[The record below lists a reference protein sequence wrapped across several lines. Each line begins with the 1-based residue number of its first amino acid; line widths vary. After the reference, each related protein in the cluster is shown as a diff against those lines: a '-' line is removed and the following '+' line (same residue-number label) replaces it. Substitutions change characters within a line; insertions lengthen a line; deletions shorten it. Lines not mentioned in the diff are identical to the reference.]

1 MNGDNQQE
9 RLLTPQYLAGFIDG
23 EGCFS
28 VSIHP
33 NPNAKFGWLIDPD
46 FTINQHKQSRELLES
61 IRKFLGCG
69 KIYEKSPGKSN
80 VLTLTV
86 YGRRLIYEKII
97 PFLDAHPVLSNKR
110 HDYAKFRDII
120 FRMTNKEHHML
131 EGFQNIVRI
140 AFSMNA
146 QGKQRKFKLEDVLA
160 SSSET
165 ARQALRVQGEAKIQS
180 DLSSDVESGAEMTPP
195 TIRISTCVK

>member
-1 MNGDNQQE
+1 MSGDNQQE
-9 RLLTPQYLAGFIDG
+9 RLLTPDYLAGFIDG

-46 FTINQHKQSRELLES
+46 FTINQHRQSRELLES
-61 IRKFLGCG
+61 IRRFFGCG
-69 KIYEKSPGKSN
+69 KIYEKSPNKSN
-80 VLTLTV
+80 VLTFTV
-86 YGRRLIYEKII
+86 YGRKMILEKVI
-97 PFLDAHPVLSNKR
+97 PFLDVHPVISNKR

-120 FRMTNKEHHML
+120 LRMTTKEHHTL
-131 EGFQNIVRI
+131 EGFQTIVRI

-146 QGKQRKFKLEDVLA
+146 QGKQRKYKLEDVLA

-165 ARQALRVQGEAKIQS
+165 ARQASRLQDETKIQS
-180 DLSSDVESGAEMTPP
+180 DLSSDAESCAEMTQPA
-195 TIRISTCVK
+195 IRISNC

>member
-1 MNGDNQQE
+1 MNREYQQA
-9 RLLTPQYLAGFIDG
+9 RMLTPEYLAGFIDG

-33 NPNAKFGWLIDPD
+33 QIGSKWGWLIDPD

-61 IRKFLGCG
+61 IQKFLGCG
-69 KIYEKSPGKSN
+69 KIYAKSPKKSN
-80 VLTLTV
+80 VLTLVV
-86 YGRRLIYEKII
+86 YSRRTIFEKII
-97 PFLDAHPVLSNKR
+97 PFLDSHPPISNKR
-110 HDYAKFRDII
+110 HDYAKFREVVV
-120 FRMTNKEHHML
+120 RLMNKEHHTL

-146 QGKQRKFKLEDVLA
+146 QGKQRKYKLEEVLT

-165 ARQALRVQGEAKIQS
+165 ARQVS
-180 DLSSDVESGAEMTPP
+180 
-195 TIRISTCVK
+195 

>member
-1 MNGDNQQE
+1 MNRDNQQE
-9 RLLTPQYLAGFIDG
+9 RLLTPDYLAGFIDG

-33 NPNAKFGWLIDPD
+33 NPNSKFGWLIDPD
-46 FTINQHKQSRELLES
+46 FTINQHRQSRELLES

-97 PFLDAHPVLSNKR
+97 PFLDAHPILSNKR
-110 HDYAKFRDII
+110 HDYTKFRDVV
-120 FRMTNKEHHML
+120 FRMTNKEHQTI

-146 QGKQRKFKLEDVLA
+146 QGRQRKYLLEQVLA

-165 ARQALRVQGEAKIQS
+165 ARQALRKQGGAKIQS
-180 DLSSDVESGAEMTPP
+180 DLSSDVESRAETTRP
-195 TIRISTCVK
+195 TIRISSCD

>member
-9 RLLTPQYLAGFIDG
+9 RLLTPDYLAGFIDG

-33 NPNAKFGWLIDPD
+33 NPNAKWGWLIDPD
-46 FTINQHKQSRELLES
+46 FTVNQHRQSRELLES
-61 IRKFLGCG
+61 IQRFFGCG
-69 KIYEKSPGKSN
+69 KIYEKSPNKSN
-80 VLTLTV
+80 VLTYTV
-86 YGRRLIYEKII
+86 YGRRTILEKVI
-97 PFLDAHPVLSNKR
+97 PFLDSHPIISNKR

-120 FRMTNKEHHML
+120 LRMTNKEHQSL
-131 EGFQNIVRI
+131 EGFQNIVKI

-146 QGKQRKFKLEDVLA
+146 QGKQRKFKLEEVLA

-165 ARQALRVQGEAKIQS
+165 ARQASRLQDEIKIQS
-180 DLSSDVESGAEMTPP
+180 ELSSDTESCPEMRQPAP
-195 TIRISTCVK
+195 S

>member
-1 MNGDNQQE
+1 MSGDNQQE
-9 RLLTPQYLAGFIDG
+9 RLLTPEYLAGFIDG

-46 FTINQHKQSRELLES
+46 FTINQHRQSRELLES
-61 IRKFLGCG
+61 IRRFFGCG
-69 KIYEKSPGKSN
+69 KIYEKSPNKSN
-80 VLTLTV
+80 VLTFTV
-86 YGRRLIYEKII
+86 YGRRTILEKII
-97 PFLDAHPVLSNKR
+97 PFLDAHPIISNKR

-120 FRMTNKEHHML
+120 LRMTTKEHHTL

-146 QGKQRKFKLEDVLA
+146 QGRQRKYKLEEVLA

-165 ARQALRVQGEAKIQS
+165 ARQASRLQGETKIQS
-180 DLSSDVESGAEMTPP
+180 DLSSDVESRAEMTRPA
-195 TIRISTCVK
+195 IRISSC

>member
-9 RLLTPQYLAGFIDG
+9 RLLTPDYLAGFIDG

-33 NPNAKFGWLIDPD
+33 NPTAKFGWLIDPD

-97 PFLDAHPVLSNKR
+97 PFLDSYPLISNKR
-110 HDYAKFRDII
+110 HDYDKFRDIV
-120 FRMTNKEHHML
+120 FRMTNKEHHTL
-131 EGFQNIVRI
+131 EGFQTIVRI

-146 QGKQRKFKLEDVLA
+146 QGKQRKYKLEEVLA

-165 ARQALRVQGEAKIQS
+165 VRQVSCMQDKMKIQS
-180 DLSSDVESGAEMTPP
+180 ELNSDVKSCAETTQP
-195 TIRISTCVK
+195 TNNS

>member
-9 RLLTPQYLAGFIDG
+9 RLLTPDYLAGFIDG

-33 NPNAKFGWLIDPD
+33 NPNAKWGWLIDPD
-46 FTINQHKQSRELLES
+46 FTINQHRQSRELLES
-61 IRKFLGCG
+61 IQRFLGCG
-69 KIYEKSPGKSN
+69 KIYEKSPNKSN
-80 VLTLTV
+80 VLTFTV
-86 YGRRLIYEKII
+86 YGRKMILEKII
-97 PFLDAHPVLSNKR
+97 PFLDSHPVISNKR

-120 FRMTNKEHHML
+120 LRMTNKEHHTL
-131 EGFQNIVRI
+131 EGFQHIVRI

-146 QGKQRKFKLEDVLA
+146 QGKQRKFKLEEVLA

-165 ARQALRVQGEAKIQS
+165 ARQASRVQDEIKIQS
-180 DLSSDVESGAEMTPP
+180 ELSSDAESCSEMQQP
-195 TIRISTCVK
+195 TLT

>member
-9 RLLTPQYLAGFIDG
+9 RLLTSQYLAGFIDG

-46 FTINQHKQSRELLES
+46 FTINQHRQSREFLES

-69 KIYEKSPGKSN
+69 KIYEKSPNKSN

-86 YGRRLIYEKII
+86 YGRRMILEKII

-120 FRMTNKEHHML
+120 MRLTNKEHHTL
-131 EGFQNIVRI
+131 EGFQTIVRI

-146 QGKQRKFKLEDVLA
+146 QGRQRKYELEKVLA

-165 ARQALRVQGEAKIQS
+165 ARQASRMQDEIKIQS
-180 DLSSDVESGAEMTPP
+180 ELSSDVESCAETTQPM
-195 TIRISTCVK
+195 IRISSG